1 MKLILDEGYSFG
13 LGVFE
18 TISVVDNHIVLLE
31 YHLER
36 LKKGIKFLDI
46 NVNITKEEILNYVKD
61 NPMKNGVLKIIVS
74 ENNIVWQCRQNNYSD
89 DKYKK
94 GFSVG
99 LSSVIRNETSPFTYI
114 KSLNYGDN
122 IFEKRKASLIGYDEP
137 IFLNTKGQL
146 TEGATTN
153 IFFIKNNKII
163 TPELSCG
170 MLDGTI
176 RKYIINKYDVK
187 EKVVYPDE
195 INDFDEMFLTNSLM
209 GIMPVYKFEDKIFES
224 RKQSDF
230 LLNEYLNIR
239 TCL

>member
-1 MKLILDEGYSFG
+1 MKIIFDEGFSFG
-13 LGVFE
+13 LGIFE
-18 TISVVDNHIVLLE
+18 TMSVVNNHIILLE
-31 YHLER
+31 YHLQR
-36 LKKGIKFLDI
+36 LKKGIKFLGI
-46 NVNITKEEILNYVKD
+46 NLNITKEEVLNYVKD

-74 ENNIVWQCRQNNYSD
+74 ENNIVWQCRENNYSD

-94 GFSVG
+94 GFSVA

-122 IFEKRKASLIGYDEP
+122 ILEKRKAALIGYDEP
-137 IFLNTKGQL
+137 IFLNTEGQL

-176 RKYIINKYDVK
+176 RKYIINRYDV
-187 EKVVYPDE
+187 EERVVYPYD

-209 GIMPVYKFEDKIFES
+209 GIMPVYKFEDKIFKS
-224 RKQSDF
+224 RKRSDS